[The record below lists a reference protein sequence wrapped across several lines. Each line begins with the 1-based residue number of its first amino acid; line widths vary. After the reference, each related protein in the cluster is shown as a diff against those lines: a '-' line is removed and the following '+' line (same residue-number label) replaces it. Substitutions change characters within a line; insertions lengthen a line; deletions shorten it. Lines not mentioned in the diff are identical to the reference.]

1 MSCSRGQNSDAGL
14 VDGVCAHE
22 PIFLPV
28 PPHLFVDFGHRMRD
42 EELAGRVGM
51 PTKDVAKIVQK
62 LIEDQLI
69 SV

>member
-1 MSCSRGQNSDAGL
+1 
-14 VDGVCAHE
+14 
-22 PIFLPV
+22 
-28 PPHLFVDFGHRMRD
+28 MRD

-51 PTKDVAKIVQK
+51 PNKDVAKAVQK